1 MAIYR
6 PNGAKNV
13 DAANAMANFTGWT
26 FAAVNAIASE
36 VANIQLRL
44 YRVDGEDH
52 TEVDDHDLL
61 TLLDAPNDHMTGVEL
76 KYVLMS
82 HLELAGNFYA
92 YLEGVKSDTDQ
103 PRALHPLNPGSIR
116 VKLTKEFPQKLDH
129 YEFTLNGQIY
139 QFKPYEVLHI
149 KYVDPSDPFVGIG
162 IPQTIP
168 SWIDSDN
175 YAMEYNRKFFING
188 DQVGLFIQTETNVD
202 GNLDRIR
209 KSWRNRQEGVEN
221 AHQVPVLPKGVEL
234 KHTGVTHKDMDFGN
248 LANETRDR
256 ILAAFLVSKTILGT
270 AESDTN
276 RATAEADYVLSKR
289 TIKPKMLRIR
299 CGTPTLSGL
308 SVQLEQLRTRCGIQ

>member
-13 DAANAMANFTGWT
+13 DAAKAMANFTGWT

-44 YRVDGEDH
+44 YRVDGDDH

-129 YEFTLNGQIY
+129 YEFTLNGQIC

-149 KYVDPSDPFVGIG
+149 KYVDPSDRSSALASPRPFRHGS
-162 IPQTIP
+162 T
-168 SWIDSDN
+168 
-175 YAMEYNRKFFING
+175 A
-188 DQVGLFIQTETNVD
+188 TT
-202 GNLDRIR
+202 
-209 KSWRNRQEGVEN
+209 
-221 AHQVPVLPKGVEL
+221 
-234 KHTGVTHKDMDFGN
+234 
-248 LANETRDR
+248 TRW
-256 ILAAFLVSKTILGT
+256 STT
-270 AESDTN
+270 ASSSSM
-276 RATAEADYVLSKR
+276 ATK
-289 TIKPKMLRIR
+289 
-299 CGTPTLSGL
+299 
-308 SVQLEQLRTRCGIQ
+308 

>member
-1 MAIYR
+1 
-6 PNGAKNV
+6 
-13 DAANAMANFTGWT
+13 
-26 FAAVNAIASE
+26 
-36 VANIQLRL
+36 
-44 YRVDGEDH
+44 
-52 TEVDDHDLL
+52 
-61 TLLDAPNDHMTGVEL
+61 
-76 KYVLMS
+76 
-82 HLELAGNFYA
+82 
-92 YLEGVKSDTDQ
+92 
-103 PRALHPLNPGSIR
+103 
-116 VKLTKEFPQKLDH
+116 
-129 YEFTLNGQIY
+129 
-139 QFKPYEVLHI
+139 
-149 KYVDPSDPFVGIG
+149 
-162 IPQTIP
+162 
-168 SWIDSDN
+168 
-175 YAMEYNRKFFING
+175 MEYNRKFFING

-276 RATAEADYVLSKR
+276 RATAETADYVFSKR